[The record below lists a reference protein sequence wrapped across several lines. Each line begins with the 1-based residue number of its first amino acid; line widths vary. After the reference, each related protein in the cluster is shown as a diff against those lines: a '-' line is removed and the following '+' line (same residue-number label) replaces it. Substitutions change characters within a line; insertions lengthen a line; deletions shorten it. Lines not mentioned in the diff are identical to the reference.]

1 MEWEVVIGLEV
12 HVQLN
17 TKTKIFSGSS
27 TAFGAAPNTQASAVD
42 LALPGTLPV
51 LNEQA
56 LKKAILFGLA
66 IDADIC
72 MASVFDRKNYFYPD
86 LPKGYQTTQMDF
98 PIVGPGIVTINLAD
112 GSSRDI
118 RVHHAHLEEDAGK
131 SLHEDYHGMTG
142 IDLNRAGTPLIEI
155 VSEPDM
161 RSAEEAVAYLRKI
174 HSIVT
179 YLDISDGDLSQG
191 SLRCDA
197 NVSVR
202 PKGQAEYGTRAEI
215 KNINSFRFVERA
227 IKVEVQRQI
236 ELIEDGGKVKQE
248 TRLYDSDKNETRAMR
263 SKEEANDYRYFP
275 CPDLLPVVI
284 EQSLVDQLKTT
295 MPELPDAKR
304 QRFEQAYGLSSY
316 DAALLTTERAIADY
330 FEAAADTAGEAKIAA
345 NWVNGELSA
354 ALNRDGLSIANSPVS
369 ASQLGGLIQ
378 RIVDN
383 TISGK
388 IAKQVFEALW
398 NGEGD
403 SADAVI
409 DRKGLKQVS
418 DTGALGAM
426 VDDVL
431 AANPDQVEQF
441 RGADEG
447 KRKKMLGFFVGQ
459 IMKAS
464 KGQAN
469 PGVINKLL
477 NEKLGS

>member
-1 MEWEVVIGLEV
+1 
-12 HVQLN
+12 
-17 TKTKIFSGSS
+17 
-27 TAFGAAPNTQASAVD
+27 
-42 LALPGTLPV
+42 
-51 LNEQA
+51 
-56 LKKAILFGLA
+56 
-66 IDADIC
+66 
-72 MASVFDRKNYFYPD
+72 
-86 LPKGYQTTQMDF
+86 
-98 PIVGPGIVTINLAD
+98 
-112 GSSRDI
+112 
-118 RVHHAHLEEDAGK
+118 
-131 SLHEDYHGMTG
+131 
-142 IDLNRAGTPLIEI
+142 
-155 VSEPDM
+155 
-161 RSAEEAVAYLRKI
+161 
-174 HSIVT
+174 
-179 YLDISDGDLSQG
+179 
-191 SLRCDA
+191 
-197 NVSVR
+197 
-202 PKGQAEYGTRAEI
+202 
-215 KNINSFRFVERA
+215 
-227 IKVEVQRQI
+227 
-236 ELIEDGGKVKQE
+236 
-248 TRLYDSDKNETRAMR
+248 
-263 SKEEANDYRYFP
+263 
-275 CPDLLPVVI
+275 
-284 EQSLVDQLKTT
+284 
-295 MPELPDAKR
+295 
-304 QRFEQAYGLSSY
+304 
-316 DAALLTTERAIADY
+316 
-330 FEAAADTAGEAKIAA
+330 
-345 NWVNGELSA
+345 VNGELSA